1 MRPLGSLKSIRETM
15 EKHGLY
21 AKKQFGQNF
30 LFDANVLKNI
40 ADAAKLSETS
50 AALEIG
56 PGLGGLTEVLAG
68 RCAVLAYEIDKDL
81 VPILKEH
88 FQDAPHVT
96 ILERDV
102 LKSDIDADIASHLPD
117 IADIALVA
125 NLPYYITTPILMK
138 VLETS
143 KKVRR
148 MIVMMQLEVAQRI
161 VSKPGTKD
169 YNALSIVIQYRAK
182 ARQLFKVPRTVF
194 LPAPNVDSA
203 VVELVMKETRAL
215 PEAKEE
221 AFFRFAHDAF
231 RQRRKTLVNNLLVQ
245 PSTLTRTAVETAL
258 AAMGLTLDIRGEQL
272 SVEQFLEL
280 FTLLENAR

>member
-30 LFDANVLKNI
+30 LFDANVLGNI
-40 ADAAKLSETS
+40 ADAAKLTQASG
-50 AALEIG
+50 AIEIG
-56 PGLGGLTEVLAG
+56 PGLGGLTEILASRCG
-68 RCAVLAYEIDKDL
+68 RLLAYEIDKDL
-81 VPILKEH
+81 VPILKSH
-88 FQDAPHVT
+88 FESATHVT

-102 LKSDIDADIASHLPD
+102 LKSDIDADIRTHMPD
-117 IADIALVA
+117 TTDIALVA

-143 KKVRR
+143 RLVKR

-203 VVELVMKETRAL
+203 VVELVMRETRAL

-221 AFFRFAHDAF
+221 TFFRFAHDAF

-245 PSTLTRTAVETAL
+245 PSTLTRAAVENAL
-258 AAMGLTLDIRGEQL
+258 AAMGLNPDVRGEQL
-272 SVEQFLEL
+272 SVEQFLDL
-280 FTLLENAR
+280 FLRLEN